1 VTEPRFRMLETIRDH
16 AVGMAREAGMEDA
29 LRDRHL
35 VWVTD
40 LFTGAEEASRRAG
53 GLAVMD
59 RLHAELGNLRRAL
72 AWASGVPVDGA
83 RVTLGLRTCVAG
95 AAYWRMRHDSA
106 EGMVALDRL
115 LSLVDPLMPGGTATA
130 MNLGSVPADVVA
142 YARTQAMGLRATV
155 GAPAQPTWLRP
166 MLDGAI
172 AHFRAVGDR
181 RGEGRALMQLASF
194 LGYFADHAPESR
206 ETALAAALAATEAG
220 DTPTA
225 SFAHCRAAMADL
237 REGKDGDA
245 GRRLVLAVELAEAS
259 GDTWAIANAQFFTGH
274 YLLFKREWA
283 EAAAF
288 AARHEAAGGIY
299 TTLSLFLRADI
310 GIRTGDFHA
319 ARALIVRL
327 SDGIASGHVPA
338 RYAAMPQI
346 IQGNLARMEGRIE
359 DASACF
365 KEVLASKMATE
376 EMWMVQSCLGGL
388 AWIDHSLGTDA
399 SARALLVRA
408 LSMDPDGNQL
418 FSPLPSLVA
427 AVAEL
432 VVESD
437 AGRGSLIWAM
447 AARLANRARYHPMH
461 TQDVARITAIL
472 DQAREA
478 HGIPVP
484 DVPADLTAA
493 DAIAQCLE
501 ALASMDAT
509 RAVTQ

>member
-1 VTEPRFRMLETIRDH
+1 
-16 AVGMAREAGMEDA
+16 
-29 LRDRHL
+29 
-35 VWVTD
+35 
-40 LFTGAEEASRRAG
+40 
-53 GLAVMD
+53 
-59 RLHAELGNLRRAL
+59 
-72 AWASGVPVDGA
+72 
-83 RVTLGLRTCVAG
+83 
-95 AAYWRMRHDSA
+95 
-106 EGMVALDRL
+106 
-115 LSLVDPLMPGGTATA
+115 
-130 MNLGSVPADVVA
+130 
-142 YARTQAMGLRATV
+142 
-155 GAPAQPTWLRP
+155 
-166 MLDGAI
+166 
-172 AHFRAVGDR
+172 
-181 RGEGRALMQLASF
+181 MQLASF

-225 SFAHCRAAMADL
+225 AFAHCRAAMADL

-259 GDTWAIANAQFFTGH
+259 GDTWAIANAQFFMGH

-346 IQGNLARMEGRIE
+346 IQGTLARMEGRIE